1 MTASIKYVGNLR
13 CAVEHTQS
21 GTNIETDAP
30 VDNMGKGEK
39 FSPTDLLCVSLAT
52 CMLTTMGI
60 KSNALQVDIINATAN
75 VTKHMLGNPRRVGKI
90 EVDVL
95 LPAISNETDRK
106 NLEMTGDNCP
116 VMKSINPNIEVL
128 INYKWGESL

>member
-1 MTASIKYVGNLR
+1 MTASIKYAGNLH
-13 CAVEHTQS
+13 CEAQHTQS
-21 GTNIETDAP
+21 GTGIETDAP

-39 FSPTDLLCVSLAT
+39 FSPTDLFCVSLAT

-60 KSNALQVDIINATAN
+60 KANAIQADITNATAQ
-75 VTKHMLGNPRRVGKI
+75 VTKHMLSNPRRIGKI

-95 LPAISNETDRK
+95 LPVISDEKTK
-106 NLEMTGDNCP
+106 KSLELAGDNCP
-116 VMKSINPNIEVL
+116 VIKSIDPNIEVL